1 MKRFI
6 LTLIS
11 VFCLTLA
18 GCDRGPSYS
27 DLDGNQ
33 IRLSQYKGQW
43 LVINYWASWCKSCG
57 EEIPE
62 LNAFYHAHKNQ
73 GVKLIGVNYDLTPV
87 DKLKQLVAKFHIEFP
102 VLTSDPAKE
111 IGIDNVPGLPSTY
124 IVGPDGKLVKRL
136 FGVQTK
142 KTLEDALAVKF
153 AQNKHYN
160 GKYLYT

>member
-1 MKRFI
+1 MKKI
-6 LTLIS
+6 MIS
-11 VFCLTLA
+11 LLVIGSLFLVA
-18 GCDRGPSYS
+18 CDRGPSYS

-33 IRLSQYKGQW
+33 IRLSNYKGKW
-43 LVINYWASWCKSCG
+43 VVINYWASWCKSCG

-62 LNAFYHAHKNQ
+62 LNAFYKAHKAQ
-73 GVKLIGVNYDLTPV
+73 GVILLGVNYDLAPIE
-87 DKLKQLVAKFHIEFP
+87 KLKKLVAQFRIEFP

-142 KTLEDALAVKF
+142 RSLEDALVVKF
-153 AQNKHYN
+153 AHNRHYN